1 MHVGARAAVSSQPGE
16 TTGFHSL
23 SGATLRA
30 TPAQRGSCEAGSADH
45 AIAYG
50 LMPSQ
55 ASPPRMPNWSP
66 SAIQTDVWF
75 GSTCERI
82 WLQVALSKVLA
93 CQKKITGCP
102 W

>member
-1 MHVGARAAVSSQPGE
+1 MQVGARAAESLQPGE

-30 TPAQRGSCEAGSADH
+30 TLPQRDNCDAGSTDQ

-55 ASPPRMPNWSP
+55 ASPLKMSRLSP
-66 SAIQTDVWF
+66 SANQMDAWF
-75 GSTCERI
+75 GSTWERI
-82 WLQVALSKVLA
+82 EVHMALSKVLD
-93 CQKKITGCP
+93 CQKKMTG
-102 W
+102 